1 MRMNPEQKKI
11 LKPLSLICIISTTMF
26 FALEFLLKNYVY
38 HHQVSVFISFMMVPV
53 MVLMLMKKTLRLG
66 KIDKGFVYGILVY
79 LLLFLWVI
87 SYYFFNKEFFDV
99 FRADGWDFIF
109 FNIFIIM
116 NVMPVDFF
124 TKRIIQA
131 EIAEG
136 FGEMNGMYAQIIAWM
151 VGHVYELFW
160 LKEMMGCAGSL
171 LFIAFSGIITGFV
184 YSKTKNVLGFM
195 IGHWMLNFLVMALIM
210 FM

>member
-11 LKPLSLICIISTTMF
+11 LKTLFLICIASTAIF
-26 FALEFLLKNYVY
+26 FALEFILKNYIYY
-38 HHQVSVFISFMMVPV
+38 HQSSVFISFMMVP
-53 MVLMLMKKTLRLG
+53 LLLLFLLKKPLKLG

-79 LLLFLWVI
+79 LLLLLWI
-87 SYYFFNKEFFDV
+87 LPYYFFNPEFFDV
-99 FRADGWDFIF
+99 FNVSGADFIT
-109 FNIFIIM
+109 FNVLIIM

-124 TKRIIQA
+124 SKRVIQL

-136 FGEMNGMYAQIIAWM
+136 FGEMIGMYAQIIVWM

-160 LKEMMGCAGSL
+160 LKELMGCAGAL

-195 IGHWMLNFLVMALIM
+195 IGHWMLNLLVMFIVV